1 MSNDVEAEKAKG
13 MITGLKFNVAWEGRP
28 IRMTDARLFNDI

>member
-1 MSNDVEAEKAKG
+1 MNNDAEEKAKK

-28 IRMTDARLFNDI
+28 IHMTDARLFNDI